1 MDFILPIFMFLGIV
15 FVVQVNIITWLFTE
29 RLYHKVKEEKAVENR
44 SPVSGYAT
52 VFAMEDD

>member
-1 MDFILPIFMFLGIV
+1 MFLGIV